1 LAAGPKRVLVIGA
14 GFIGSETASICRDL
28 GLEVTVAELAA
39 TPLAGALELAALCLA
54 VLEHRSELR
63 DLPVALQLI
72 VRMRRMCAIAPV
84 YYETPERG
92 VVGADRSCLQVGDDF
107 GTCALGE
114 RDPGEQRGPEG
125 KRQTHLARCG
135 QLDPLLAN
143 SDAIRPPIP
152 IGSWPPFRFDVGHHS
167 EMKPAT

>member
-1 LAAGPKRVLVIGA
+1 MAAGPKRVLVIGA

-72 VRMRRMCAIAPV
+72 VRMRRMCAIAAV
-84 YYETPERG
+84 YYETNIDG
-92 VVGADRSCLQVGDDF
+92 IS
-107 GTCALGE
+107 
-114 RDPGEQRGPEG
+114 
-125 KRQTHLARCG
+125 
-135 QLDPLLAN
+135 
-143 SDAIRPPIP
+143 
-152 IGSWPPFRFDVGHHS
+152 
-167 EMKPAT
+167 